1 MSFRKTAPRILV
13 CSNLKLFSSFFT
25 PAQQERLNQIG
36 CWERHASRTVD
47 GNLRRKLREAD
58 ALVTTWD
65 SPVFTEALLQ
75 WAPALRMI
83 GHCGGEV
90 KRRFARPLF
99 ERLTITNA
107 PAPMARHVAELA
119 VTFLLYYAREIDHY
133 REALRQTSNQVYQ
146 DLHLTGAGEQS
157 VLNKTVG
164 LIGLGRIGKAV
175 VELLAPFGTRFLV
188 YDPYVAQR
196 DFSRWPLQFTS
207 LEEVLKASRFL
218 IVAAALTDET
228 RGMLDRRRLS
238 LLPRGAAVIN
248 VARGGLVDLGVLT
261 AAVLRGRLRCA
272 LDVTDP
278 LEPLPLRH
286 PLRRARG
293 AIITPH
299 VGAIS
304 RAVRQDIADIVLAD
318 LERFF
323 SGEQVLN
330 RVTTEMLDRM
340 T

>member
-36 CWERHASRTVD
+36 LWERHASRIVD
-47 GNLRRKLREAD
+47 GNLRGKLREVD

-65 SPVFTEALLQ
+65 SPVFTEELLQ

-119 VTFLLYYAREIDHY
+119 VTFLLYFAREIDHY
-133 REALRQTSNQVYQ
+133 REALRQASNQIYQ
-146 DLHLTGAGEQS
+146 ELHLTGAGEQS

-188 YDPYVAQR
+188 YDPYVAQQ
-196 DFSRWPLQFTS
+196 DFSRSPLQFTS
-207 LEEVLKASRFL
+207 LEEVLKTSRFL

-228 RGMLDRRRLS
+228 TGLLDRRRLS

-248 VARGGLVDLGVLT
+248 VARGGLVDLDALT
-261 AAVLRGRLRCA
+261 AAVLRGQLRCA

-286 PLRRARG
+286 PLRRVRG

-323 SGEQVLN
+323 AGEQVLN
-330 RVTTEMLDRM
+330 RVTPEMLDRM